1 MAPGA
6 KGGALP
12 LISGPAQ
19 FAVRSR
25 TLPGGEV
32 WFTCGQAWEYD
43 SEDGPAYAI
52 SMTMTPV
59 NWDGNLLLIP
69 TAEDLRSH
77 SHD

>member
-6 KGGALP
+6 KKGVLP
-12 LISGPAQ
+12 IISGPPK

-59 NWDGNLLLIP
+59 NWDGDLLLVPIS
-69 TAEDLRSH
+69 EGLRTNPQ
-77 SHD
+77 D